1 MGDADLLLVDAH
13 PEQVLAD
20 ADVVVPA
27 VAVVD
32 AEFDGALPRPFP
44 TGETEALRP
53 QEDAHRVALRE
64 TVRLR
69 RGHREVTD
77 AHDYAFGSNGLD
89 DAIEVVADAEEPGG
103 ELVAR
108 EGVDLLRKAA

>member
-1 MGDADLLLVDAH
+1 DFLLVDAH

-32 AEFDGALPRPFP
+32 AELDGALPRPFL
-44 TGETEALRP
+44 TGETEAFRP

-64 TVRLR
+64 AVRLR
-69 RGHREVTD
+69 GGHREVTD
-77 AHDYAFGSNGLD
+77 AHGDAFGGNGLD
-89 DAIEVVADAEEPGG
+89 DALEAVADAEEPGG
-103 ELVAR
+103 ELVA
-108 EGVDLLRKAA
+108 